1 MENTAQ
7 PGNYAFAFHE
17 AIVSYFKE
25 VAPELPELLFEEFVD
40 VVKFVVA
47 GNLPRAL
54 VTLRNAIRSKHPM
67 YVQDP
72 WVEEDEEHNLFYG
85 WLSNNDL
92 KHKLTT
98 YGSPPSYQK
107 ASDIVTLIKVN
118 IRPIREAI
126 REINTQPDVVSSTLD
141 DGQSQ
146 FNTIPQTLGDL
157 LSTHNGRTRKRSS
170 AVPDPLEEE

>member
-47 GNLPRAL
+47 GNLPTAL

-72 WVEEDEEHNLFYG
+72 WVEGDEEHNLFYG

-98 YGSPPSYQK
+98 YGSPPSYRE

-126 REINTQPDVVSSTLD
+126 PEWRMRFGVCECLGTTEGFRCSRWLARGINWRKPK
-141 DGQSQ
+141 
-146 FNTIPQTLGDL
+146 QT
-157 LSTHNGRTRKRSS
+157 SWTMSWTR
-170 AVPDPLEEE
+170 L